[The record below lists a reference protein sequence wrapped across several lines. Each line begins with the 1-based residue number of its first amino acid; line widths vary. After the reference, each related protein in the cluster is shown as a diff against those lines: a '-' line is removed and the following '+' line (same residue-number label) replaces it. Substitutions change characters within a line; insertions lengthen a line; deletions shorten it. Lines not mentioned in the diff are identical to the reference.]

1 MIMFSIAVMVLRY
14 LFLALMLLF
23 IFRLVKLMVADLRL
37 AEQEPDGGKVVDGR
51 HRGPDYPGGDSAFLR
66 VKASVAPSL
75 RPGTTFPLNNENNLL
90 GRGDS
95 SDLVLQ
101 DSFAS
106 NRHARIFYQQ
116 GQYWIE
122 DLQST
127 NGTFVN
133 EVRIDHPTV
142 LAEGDS
148 IRIGDFIFEFVRWG
162 YEVGSVN

>member
-1 MIMFSIAVMVLRY
+1 MFSIAVMVLRY

-106 NRHARIFYQQ
+106 NRHARIFYQ
-116 GQYWIE
+116 
-122 DLQST
+122 
-127 NGTFVN
+127 
-133 EVRIDHPTV
+133 HPGHSIKTHQAEQ
-142 LAEGDS
+142 LAFSNAATE
-148 IRIGDFIFEFVRWG
+148 IGSYRG
-162 YEVGSVN
+162 RQPA